1 MLDKGSSRAL
11 DMPEQ
16 QPDPGAA
23 PQSAEPR
30 EARDSDTG
38 EALFLLIVGALLEG
52 TDLARRRLQRWD
64 AVAHALAEGMVGD
77 EADDSLSAHPLRYTL
92 IGALLDAQAN
102 VRYRAASLRRR
113 GTRAVRWGAEMLQPM
128 AAHLPLEL
136 QLRWDTLVERTQLLG
151 DNWLLEGYDAERHGR
166 TLARLALHA
175 SIEEVLESLAR
186 NPQVR
191 ELIEQQSA
199 GVAGEAIDEVRTRAA
214 SADAWVEQF
223 TRTLLRRDAPLRPHG

>member
-1 MLDKGSSRAL
+1 MLDKESLRAL
-11 DMPEQ
+11 DVPEQ

-23 PQSAEPR
+23 PQSAQPR
-30 EARDSDTG
+30 AARESDAG
-38 EALFLLIVGALLEG
+38 EALILLIVGALLEG
-52 TDLARRRLQRWD
+52 TDVARQRLQRWD
-64 AVAHALAEGMVGD
+64 AMAHAFAEGMIGD

-92 IGALLDAQAN
+92 LGALLDAQAD

-113 GTRAVRWGAEMLQPM
+113 GTRAVRWWAGMLQPM
-128 AAHLPLEL
+128 ASHLPLEWQL
-136 QLRWDTLVERTQLLG
+136 QWDTLVERTQLLT
-151 DNWLLEGYDAERHGR
+151 DSWLLEGYDAERHGR
-166 TLARLALHA
+166 TVARYALHT
-175 SIEEVLESLAR
+175 SMEEVLESLAR

-223 TRTLLRRDAPLRPHG
+223 TRALLRRDAPLRTQR